1 MTTSYDHEDQLRES
15 DFDEPAVLIKITN
28 VDSSVLASRYELYE
42 RVRGEWAISLDRVRN
57 VRLVLGVHDGRI
69 VEVYRVA
76 GWFYAGEVM
85 RRDDGFVPS
94 EGRVEFVGNLASDEL
109 RERYRGR
116 AVTDLFR
123 GQNPIRYVGG
133 A

>member
-1 MTTSYDHEDQLRES
+1 MTTGSDHEDQLRES

-28 VDSSVLASRYELYE
+28 VDPSVLASRYELYE
-42 RVRGEWAISLDRVRN
+42 RVRGEWAISLERARN
-57 VRLVLGVHDGRI
+57 VRLALGVHGGHI
-69 VEVYRVA
+69 VEAYRVA

-94 EGRVEFVGNLASDEL
+94 EGRVEFVGNLACDEL

-116 AVTDLFR
+116 AVTNLFR

>member
-1 MTTSYDHEDQLRES
+1 MPGSDHEDQLRES

-28 VDSSVLASRYELYE
+28 VDPSVLVSRYELYD
-42 RVRGEWAISLDRVRN
+42 RVRGEWAISLERVRN
-57 VRLVLGVHDGRI
+57 VRLALGVHDGRI
-69 VEVYRVA
+69 VEAYRVA

-94 EGRVEFVGNLASDEL
+94 EGRVEFVGSLASDGL
-109 RERYRGR
+109 RERYRDR